1 MPRPTIRISC
11 CCPCAR
17 PSPGSIGPP
26 RSRHL
31 SGGHLPEL
39 PDVETIRRYLVS
51 QGLVGR
57 TIVGAQILWPRA
69 VRSPSEE
76 DFRSGVLG
84 RRITD
89 IRRRG
94 KYLILDLDGHPTL
107 VLVLHL
113 RMTGSLLVRE
123 VGLERPRHTR
133 NVLLLDGGG
142 ELCFV
147 DPRKLGA
154 MWLVADEADV
164 TAGLGPEPLDPA
176 FTPKVLARRLSGR
189 TAPVKAL
196 LCDQG
201 VVAGIGNIYAD
212 EVLFASGIHPLRQ
225 GGLFAP
231 EETQR
236 LHRAIVDRLA
246 EAIQQLAPLAG
257 RADLATESPEGR
269 ERLLVPRSEGVPCCV
284 CDTSISRVP
293 IRGRSSFFCS
303 RCQVE

>member
-1 MPRPTIRISC
+1 M
-11 CCPCAR
+11 
-17 PSPGSIGPP
+17 
-26 RSRHL
+26 
-31 SGGHLPEL
+31 PEL
-39 PDVETIRRYLVS
+39 PEVETVRRYLIF

-57 TIVGAQILWPRA
+57 TISGAQLLWPRA

-76 DFRSGVLG
+76 DFTSGLLG

-94 KYLILDLDGHPTL
+94 KHLLLDLDGRPTL

-113 RMTGSLLVRE
+113 GMTGSLLVRE
-123 VGLERPRHTR
+123 GGPEFPRHTR
-133 NVLLLDGGG
+133 NVLLLDGGV

-147 DPRKLGA
+147 DPRKFGA
-154 MWLVADEADV
+154 MWLVTDEVEV
-164 TAGLGPEPLDPA
+164 TAALGPEPLDPA
-176 FTPKVLARRLSGR
+176 FTPEVLAQRLSGR

-212 EVLFASGIHPLRQ
+212 DVLFAPGIHPFRKGAL
-225 GGLFAP
+225 LSP
-231 EETQR
+231 DETQR

-257 RADLATESPEGR
+257 GAALATESLEER
-269 ERLLVPRSEGVPCCV
+269 ERFLVPRSEGAPCRV
-284 CDTSISRVP
+284 CDASISRVVV
-293 IRGRSSFFCS
+293 RARSSFFCP

>member
-1 MPRPTIRISC
+1 M
-11 CCPCAR
+11 
-17 PSPGSIGPP
+17 
-26 RSRHL
+26 
-31 SGGHLPEL
+31 PEL
-39 PDVETIRRYLVS
+39 PDVETVRRYLIS
-51 QGLVGR
+51 QDLVGR
-57 TIVGAQILWPRA
+57 TIAGAQILWTRA

-76 DFRSGVLG
+76 DFRSEVSG

-94 KYLILDLDGHPTL
+94 KYLILDLAGDPTL

-113 RMTGSLLVRE
+113 GMTGSLQLKE
-123 VGLERPRHTR
+123 TGPERPRHTR
-133 NVLLLDGGG
+133 NVLLLDGGA

-154 MWLVADEADV
+154 MWLVTDEVDV
-164 TAGLGPEPLDPA
+164 TASLGPEPLDPA
-176 FTPKVLARRLSGR
+176 FTPELLSQRLSGR

-225 GGLFAP
+225 GGLLAP
-231 EETQR
+231 DETQR

-246 EAIQQLAPLAG
+246 EAIQQLAPVAAG
-257 RADLATESPEGR
+257 VDPATESPEGR
-269 ERLLVPRSEGVPCCV
+269 ELLLVPRSEGVPCRV
-284 CDTSISRVP
+284 CDAPISRVAV
-293 IRGRSSFFCS
+293 RGRSSFFCC

>member
-1 MPRPTIRISC
+1 M
-11 CCPCAR
+11 
-17 PSPGSIGPP
+17 
-26 RSRHL
+26 
-31 SGGHLPEL
+31 PEL
-39 PDVETIRRYLVS
+39 PDVETVRRYLIS

-57 TIVGAQILWPRA
+57 TIVGSQILWPRA
-69 VRSPSEE
+69 IRSSSEE

-84 RRITD
+84 QRITD

-113 RMTGSLLVRE
+113 RMTGSLLIKE
-123 VGLERPRHTR
+123 AGLETPRHTR
-133 NVLLLDGGG
+133 NVLLLDGGA

-154 MWLVADEADV
+154 MWLVTDEADV
-164 TAGLGPEPLDPA
+164 TASLGPEPLDPG

-189 TAPVKAL
+189 AAPVKAL

-225 GGLFAP
+225 GRLLSSD
-231 EETQR
+231 ETRR

-246 EAIQQLAPLAG
+246 EAIQQLAPLVG
-257 RADLATESPEGR
+257 GADLATESPKGR
-269 ERLLVPRSEGVPCCV
+269 ELLLVPRSEGVPCGV
-284 CDTSISRVP
+284 CGASISRVAV
-293 IRGRSSFFCS
+293 RGRSSFFCS